1 MKAAHSDMNISRRHN
16 GIGLKVNEFNGN
28 GNGMKASNSAFELL
42 NNSREDLN
50 EEEPEAKVVK
60 KAVPMKVSR
69 PRTFV

>member
-28 GNGMKASNSAFELL
+28 GMKASSSAFELV
-42 NNSREDLN
+42 NNSKENLN
-50 EEEPEAKVVK
+50 EEEPEAKLVK
-60 KAVPMKVSR
+60 KSSIKVSR